1 MSRPVLECLLWRQPH
16 PRLSRGPVPTPGLL
30 GSGAG
35 GGGGGI
41 CWPGSREPGMA
52 WMAGR
57 VREGL
62 SGSLSVW
69 PGLPGLRVALG
80 THWAGSVGPVLCA
93 GLTRGCSCG
102 TGHRH
107 GPAQRHSRTAN
118 EPSHP
123 PLPRVPASVVTSVNS
138 WDTPSGPKLCS
149 SFLGAAQPTPGVP
162 SPVLP
167 TTRVAFHMYINCSE
181 VKMESP
187 FLGGPGRTSNA
198 QEPHVSLEAPVFPYW
213 IEQILEHS
221 GNIITERSLGWCWAR
236 CQTSPPPPGTP
247 RPG

>member
-1 MSRPVLECLLWRQPH
+1 MAWTLVKRHGHQWWGSRRADCASSGALSRQVVRSLSPPCEHFKCPGLSWSAMLWRQPH

-35 GGGGGI
+35 GRGGGI

-80 THWAGSVGPVLCA
+80 TLWAGSVGPVLCA

-107 GPAQRHSRTAN
+107 GPAQRHGKMAN

-138 WDTPSGPKLCS
+138 WDTPQAPNSAPASWGL
-149 SFLGAAQPTPGVP
+149 P
-162 SPVLP
+162 SPPQGCPALCCP
-167 TTRVAFHMYINCSE
+167 RHGWLFTCTLIA
-181 VKMESP
+181 VK
-187 FLGGPGRTSNA
+187 
-198 QEPHVSLEAPVFPYW
+198 
-213 IEQILEHS
+213 
-221 GNIITERSLGWCWAR
+221 
-236 CQTSPPPPGTP
+236 
-247 RPG
+247 